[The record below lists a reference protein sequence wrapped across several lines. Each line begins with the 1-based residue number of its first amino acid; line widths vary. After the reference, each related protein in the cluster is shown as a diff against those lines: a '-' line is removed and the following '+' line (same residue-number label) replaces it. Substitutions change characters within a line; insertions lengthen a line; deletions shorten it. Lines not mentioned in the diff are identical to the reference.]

1 MSAFDLLKEH
11 YEKNMGNLGAGR
23 ALFREENAKRQVE
36 AEDGDMNY
44 GIERAEDVS
53 DAAERTREDHARALE
68 ELEDAIKRSRG
79 DREIQKSFYAT
90 LDTLFVA
97 KAGRKAEDKDPYL
110 DPQRGYKSPNQRVAS
125 AARRAW
131 KILSNMGYSIE
142 DIRARLKSK
151 WHTGMGPR
159 AIGTKLAN
167 LHDRVTQNLLRSKRG
182 RRRMATVQA
191 MQKMSPELS
200 TLLSAA
206 AGWALSA
213 DLSNKGIPPEMARE
227 WERAVSR
234 EDKKRLQAEMMR
246 RLRRAVRKSENS
258 ESLMDELQMFYKD
271 HAPVPPRYG
280 LMWDAVKHRW
290 TRPEKVGR
298 TVWEVQGKKRLRG
311 SGTGVHE
318 RSLARRG
325 AGGKGTGSMEAGRR
339 FRGASDSGRAHPHE
353 VRHPGHVTVRRPKKQ
368 KTKRKAR

>member
-23 ALFREENAKRQVE
+23 ALFREENAKRKVE

-44 GIERAEDVS
+44 GIERAEGVS

-68 ELEDAIKRSRG
+68 ELEDAIKRSRD
-79 DREIQKSFYAT
+79 DREIQKSFYGT
-90 LDTLFVA
+90 LDDLFLA
-97 KAGRKAEDKDPYL
+97 KVGRPAEDKSPYL
-110 DPQRGYKSPNQRVAS
+110 VQDRGYTSPNQKVAEAS
-125 AARRAW
+125 RRAW
-131 KILSNMGYSIE
+131 GILRSRGYTIE
-142 DIRARLKSK
+142 DLRERLKSQ
-151 WHTGMGPR
+151 WRAGMGAR
-159 AIGTKLAN
+159 AIGTKLNDMHRAIVE
-167 LHDRVTQNLLRSKRG
+167 RLLNPKRG
-182 RRRMATVQA
+182 GRKAATVQA

-213 DLSNKGIPPEMARE
+213 DLSNKGVPPEMARE

-271 HAPVPPRYG
+271 HAPVPHRYG

-318 RSLARRG
+318 RSIARRG

-339 FRGASDSGRAHPHE
+339 FRGIADSGRAHPHE
-353 VRHPGHVTVRRPKKQ
+353 SKYPGHVTVRRAKKTQ
-368 KTKRKAR
+368 TKRKAR

>member
-23 ALFREENAKRQVE
+23 SLFPEGSAKRRVA

-44 GIERAEDVS
+44 GIEHAEGVS
-53 DAAERTREDHARALE
+53 GEAEKTREDHARAAE
-68 ELEDAIKRSRG
+68 ELEDAIQRSRD
-79 DREIQKSFYAT
+79 DREIQKGAPLS
-90 LDTLFVA
+90 
-97 KAGRKAEDKDPYL
+97 KARPRLNRTPYVKVEGRKSGWENEAGSCWGKVRRIFGISTVDTRERDKADWVA
-110 DPQRGYKSPNQRVAS
+110 GTSPTSLGTRIHDAFS
-125 AARRAW
+125 ECFEAAKR
-131 KILSNMGYSIE
+131 KVKG
-142 DIRARLKSK
+142 
-151 WHTGMGPR
+151 
-159 AIGTKLAN
+159 
-167 LHDRVTQNLLRSKRG
+167 KRG
-182 RRRMATVQA
+182 RSTEKSLEKA
-191 MQKMSPELS
+191 MSPQLS
-200 TLLSAA
+200 SLLSAA

-213 DLSNKGIPPEMARE
+213 DLASKGIPPEMARE
-227 WERAVSR
+227 WERAISR
-234 EDKKRLQAEMMR
+234 EDKKRLQEEMMR
-246 RLRRAVRKSENS
+246 RLKSSVRKSEGS
-258 ESLMDELQMFYKD
+258 ENLMAELQMLYKD

-353 VRHPGHVTVRRPKKQ
+353 VKHPGHVTVRKPKKQ